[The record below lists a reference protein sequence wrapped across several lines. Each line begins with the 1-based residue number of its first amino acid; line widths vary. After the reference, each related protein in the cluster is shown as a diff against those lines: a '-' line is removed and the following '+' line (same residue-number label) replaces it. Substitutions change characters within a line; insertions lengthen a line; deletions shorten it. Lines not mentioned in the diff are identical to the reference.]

1 MSQGYWLGNTQQG
14 FPSNLEFSMQ
24 FLYDNKIYLEI
35 LRDYTMDVKI
45 IYIPYDVKQ
54 NYPFCS

>member
-1 MSQGYWLGNTQQG
+1 MSHGYWIGNAQQG
-14 FPSNLEFSMQ
+14 FPSNFEFSMQ
-24 FLYDNKIYLEI
+24 FIYDNKIYLEI